1 MNTILRK
8 SPGEEHGGTGHVINE
23 ETSERLNLAC
33 VQRTDSF
40 IMKTR
45 TFFGDFGRT
54 AATNYGEGKICKNS
68 EVLSFETQLFVLDPK
83 YITQSSQSHI

>member
-1 MNTILRK
+1 
-8 SPGEEHGGTGHVINE
+8 
-23 ETSERLNLAC
+23 
-33 VQRTDSF
+33 
-40 IMKTR
+40 MKTR